1 MKSTGYILILMAIG
15 FLLLIIIIPVT
26 LGHYKPACV
35 LAVLREIH
43 DLYVGCS
50 ATITADE
57 STFSYLFY

>member
-1 MKSTGYILILMAIG
+1 MAIA

-26 LGHYKPACV
+26 LGHYKLACV